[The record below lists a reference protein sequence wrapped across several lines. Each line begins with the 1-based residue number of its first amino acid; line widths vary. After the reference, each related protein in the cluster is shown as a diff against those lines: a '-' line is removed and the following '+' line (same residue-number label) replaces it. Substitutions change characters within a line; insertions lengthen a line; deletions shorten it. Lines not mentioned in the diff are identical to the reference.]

1 MQIRRYEAA
10 SIREAIIMIKN
21 ELGPNA
27 IVLSTKRLGDEKTGL
42 VEVMAATDERDNLP
56 DAPGEKS
63 NSARFGSGSDHAAGN
78 ISNSVSIR
86 KEIDS
91 LKENL
96 LRFTV
101 QNPLKR
107 DMDEFRGMMEAF
119 FDVIGLRN
127 RGEHKDQLPK
137 IYSRLVAGGVS
148 KQRACV
154 LIDNL
159 RHDCA
164 SHDILTSD
172 GAFRATEDYI
182 KKSVMVSG
190 KNIKSRRV
198 KAFIGPTGVGK
209 TTTLA
214 KLAAHYAIDRKLS
227 VGLITTDTFRI
238 AAAEQL
244 KVYAKILNIPLE
256 VAPDRETFQRTLSLF
271 SNKDIVLVDT
281 PGRNHNDR
289 ESMDRLNQI
298 INAGMPVEFNLLLS
312 LTSSGENLMDAV
324 ETYQNVFDYDHL
336 IFTKI
341 DECNRFGLIFNV
353 VEQSG
358 KPVLYITNGQNV
370 PQDIQKITPGKLA
383 EMLVK
388 NILH

>member
-1 MQIRRYEAA
+1 MQIRRYEAS
-10 SIREAIIMIKN
+10 SIREAIAMIKN
-21 ELGPNA
+21 DLGPEA
-27 IVLSTKRLGDEKTGL
+27 IVLSTKRLGEDKAGL
-42 VEVMAATDERDNLP
+42 VEVMAATDKRNVPP
-56 DAPGEKS
+56 DTAGKKVPGGGH
-63 NSARFGSGSDHAAGN
+63 GSGGDFNAGETA
-78 ISNSVSIR
+78 NSSSLR
-86 KEIDS
+86 KEIDGLRDHLS
-91 LKENL
+91 
-96 LRFTV
+96 RFTV

-148 KQRACV
+148 RQRACV
-154 LIDNL
+154 LIDKL
-159 RHDCA
+159 RQDCVD
-164 SHDILTSD
+164 HDIYTPD
-172 GAFRATEDYI
+172 GALQATERYLR
-182 KKSVMVSG
+182 KSVMVAG
-190 KNIKSRRV
+190 RNIKNGRV

-244 KVYAKILNIPLE
+244 KVYAKILDIPLH
-256 VAPDRETFQRTLSLF
+256 VASDRESFQRALGLYSG
-271 SNKDIVLVDT
+271 KDVVLVDT
-281 PGRNHNDR
+281 PGRSHHDR
-289 ESMDRLNQI
+289 GSLDRLNHI
-298 INAGMPVEFNLLLS
+298 VHAGAPVECNLLLS
-312 LTSSGENLMDAV
+312 LTSSGDNLLDA
-324 ETYQNVFDYDHL
+324 EDMYRQVFDYDHL
-336 IFTKI
+336 IFTKT

-353 VEQSG
+353 VERTG

-370 PQDIQKITPGKLA
+370 PQDIQKMTPGKLA
-383 EMLVK
+383 EILVK